1 MKFLL
6 IGADG
11 KMGKEIQS
19 ILSEKKSDSYVC
31 FDKNYSNFEEI
42 LQKNSKFDA
51 IIDFSTAKSRTEYF
65 CFSKQN
71 SIPYACFSTNLSF
84 EDEQNLKSL
93 SEFVPVLCC
102 TNASPGMNIFFK
114 LTELICKY
122 LPECDIVLTENHH
135 KYKLDTPS
143 GTAKQIEKIL
153 TSNNKNFTTHS
164 NRVGNE
170 RGFHKLEFFLE
181 DEVITIS
188 HQANSRKIFALGA
201 IELTRNLCSLPPKFY
216 INL

>member
-6 IGADG
+6 IGANG
-11 KMGKEIQS
+11 KMGREIQS
-19 ILSEKKSDSYVC
+19 VLNEQKSDSYVG
-31 FDKNYSNFEEI
+31 FDKNDIKFEEI

-65 CFSKQN
+65 SFSKQN
-71 SIPYACFSTNLSF
+71 LIPYACFSTNLSF
-84 EDEQNLKSL
+84 EDTENLKSL
-93 SEFVPVLCC
+93 SKFVPVLYCK
-102 TNASPGMNIFFK
+102 NASTGMNIFFK
-114 LTELICKY
+114 ITEEICKN
-122 LPECDIVLTENHH
+122 LPECDIVLTEYHH
-135 KYKLDTPS
+135 KEKLDTPS
-143 GTAKQIEKIL
+143 GTAKQIENIL
-153 TSNNKNFTTHS
+153 TLNNKKFTTHS